1 MVICARCPQ
10 HYRVVTNLHNGYEV
24 VIEIINLHSTSKINV
39 KLFEGLEEQKLTSS
53 YVAEDE
59 TSGHVGLI
67 Y

>member
-1 MVICARCPQ
+1 M
-10 HYRVVTNLHNGYEV
+10 L
-24 VIEIINLHSTSKINV
+24 